1 MCVCTCVYWLLIGPP
16 LSPGNLRNISLSRSV
31 LVSWDRP
38 FSLLP
43 ITRYNVT
50 ITNSTFFNITTVSTT
65 DTRINITSNIMPY
78 NNYTVSVTA
87 TNRAG
92 TGFPLNGSF
101 QSLQDGKLINS
112 YCY

>member
-1 MCVCTCVYWLLIGPP
+1 M
-16 LSPGNLRNISLSRSV
+16 SRSV

-43 ITRYNVT
+43 ITSYNVT
-50 ITNSTFFNITTVSTT
+50 ITNSTFFTTTNASTT
-65 DTRINITSNIMPY
+65 DTNISITNNIMPF
-78 NNYTVSVTA
+78 NSYTVSVTA

>member
-1 MCVCTCVYWLLIGPP
+1 MCVRTCVYWLLIGPP

-43 ITRYNVT
+43 ITTYNVT
-50 ITNSTFFNITTVSTT
+50 ITNSTFFITNVSTT
-65 DTRINITSNIMPY
+65 DTSINITNNIMPF
-78 NNYTVSVTA
+78 NNYTVSVSA

-92 TGFPLNGSF
+92 TSFPLNGSF
-101 QSLQDGKLINS
+101 QSLQDGKVINS
-112 YCY
+112 YC